1 MEIHHCTNSKSHNR
15 SHKKDDLCTIRC
27 EKSDL
32 NHFRSKIYREVH
44 SKTTSSRTQRKN
56 ATEEGETQSKEI
68 KKKVKEKQQVF
79 SNPIKELLQAINPK
93 DQLQSHCTNTIIR

>member
-1 MEIHHCTNSKSHNR
+1 MFVNENKEMPQIDKSAFSERYIQRQHHQGRK
-15 SHKKDDLCTIRC
+15 
-27 EKSDL
+27 EKMAQ
-32 NHFRSKIYREVH
+32 E
-44 SKTTSSRTQRKN
+44 N

-79 SNPIKELLQAINPK
+79 SNPIKELLQATNPK